1 MAKKDNASFEGGKQ
15 RTPVRIK
22 ELADAVT
29 VLEAH
34 HYIKSYTSLAQI
46 GLSDSDFGNTANDLL
61 SNLSAI
67 NAAVPAGTS
76 FIMQLNAGAS
86 TNGNLRM
93 SLFNKIYAD
102 VGIIPSSMGGGATIL
117 IRRGTDTLSS
127 LLVDV
132 VYESAA
138 MENYMFSTVYNKD
151 ADGTER
157 VNAFVV
163 TKSRYGFL
171 EKSGGTLAGRLIIRP
186 GVNWS
191 QIQFGDSSGVS
202 NHKVHGYT
210 STDGTESAVQLEAN
224 RDGTD
229 KNRSV
234 FTLRSKHDGT
244 VPANA
249 VAFSNYVDNKAT
261 VYILYGE
268 HNKDSIVLGT
278 AIKMTPAGET
288 TRSREVIRLY
298 ADSDAASNYGDIL
311 VIGAAGDTYIGS
323 GESATN
329 LYNAIGATAS
339 ENMYVCADSNLYL
352 YAACNTIANRKGL
365 CLSSG
370 AFNPT
375 ANGGMALGSA
385 SYRWGQIYSTA
396 ATISTSD
403 RNEKHDV
410 RDLNP
415 ESAKC
420 LILGLRP
427 VSYKFN
433 DGTSGRTHSGLI
445 AQDVE
450 ELLRELEI
458 PSKDCAAF
466 IKSPL
471 EKLNRKTGQ
480 YDPVTD
486 EEGNPKYRYGLRY
499 EEFIAPLIKTV
510 QEQQKEIDRLEE
522 RIRKLE
528 ERWEG

>member
-1 MAKKDNASFEGGKQ
+1 MAKKDNASFEGEKQ

-22 ELADAVT
+22 ELADAVAG
-29 VLEAH
+29 LAEALKK
-34 HYIKSYTSLAQI
+34 YLPLT
-46 GLSDSDFGNTANDLL
+46 
-61 SNLSAI
+61 
-67 NAAVPAGTS
+67 
-76 FIMQLNAGAS
+76 
-86 TNGNLRM
+86 
-93 SLFNKIYAD
+93 
-102 VGIIPSSMGGGATIL
+102 GGKLT
-117 IRRGTDTLSS
+117 
-127 LLVDV
+127 
-132 VYESAA
+132 
-138 MENYMFSTVYNKD
+138 
-151 ADGTER
+151 
-157 VNAFVV
+157 
-163 TKSRYGFL
+163 
-171 EKSGGTLAGRLIIRP
+171 GRLVVWP

-202 NHKVHGYT
+202 NHKIHGYT
-210 STDGTESAVQLEAN
+210 DAGGTVSAVQLEAN

-229 KNRSV
+229 NNRSV
-234 FTLRSKHDGT
+234 LTLESRHDGA
-244 VPANA
+244 VAANA
-249 VAFSNYVDNKAT
+249 VRFSNYVDGTPT
-261 VYILYGE
+261 VYSLYGE
-268 HNKDSIVLGT
+268 HNRSLLNSYFLPLTGGTVTGTLVLSKATDASGTANNSPALIVGGAATAQHLEIDGNEIQSKANGTTVAALGLNQDGGNVQIGNGTSIVTVGRLLRMIQSEGNVRDV
-278 AIKMTPAGET
+278 M
-288 TRSREVIRLY
+288 RLY
-298 ADSDAASNYGDIL
+298 PDSDTEGTYGDIL
-311 VIGAAGDTYIGS
+311 VIGAAGDTYIGA
-323 GESATN
+323 GESASN

-370 AFNPT
+370 AFNPMT
-375 ANGGMALGSA
+375 NGGIALGSA